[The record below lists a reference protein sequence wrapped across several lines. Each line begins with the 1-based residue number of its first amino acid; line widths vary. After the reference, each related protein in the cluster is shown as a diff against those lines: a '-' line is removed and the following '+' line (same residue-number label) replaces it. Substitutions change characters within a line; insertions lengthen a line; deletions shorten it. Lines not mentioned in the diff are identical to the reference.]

1 MLAGGGHA
9 HLGVLQAVARNRPR
23 ETDVVLVT
31 PGRAATYSGMLPG
44 WMGGDYTLPEIQ
56 VDVAALAEWAGVKVV
71 LASIAGLDAMRRSL
85 VLADGRAI
93 PYDLLSLDVGSE
105 PDLAPFAAL
114 GDRAL
119 PIRPLDRFVAGW
131 SSIVHAASRRTE
143 FRLAVVGTG
152 AGGVELALAAE
163 RAFGTRKIDGNVS
176 LVGAAPNILDGLAP
190 GAAGRVRRILMER
203 GIAIHHASASAE
215 EGGLRLSPDTL
226 VPVDAAIIAT
236 GGLPPGWLR
245 SSGLELDGG
254 GRVAVGPTHRSVS
267 HADVFAAGDV
277 CGRIDRAVSPSGV
290 HAVKAGRVLAH
301 NLLAALNGNAFESYA
316 PRQRSLYLLS
326 TGTRT
331 AVLSWGRFHAEGA
344 WVWRWKRYLDQHFV
358 ARNRVAEVRDGTR
371 R

>member
-9 HLGVLQAVARNRPR
+9 HLGVLQAITRDRPR

-31 PGRAATYSGMLPG
+31 PNRATTYSGMLPG
-44 WMGGDYTLPEIQ
+44 WMAGDYTLPEIQ
-56 VDVAALAEWAGVKVV
+56 IDVAALAERAGVHVV
-71 LASIAGLDAMRRSL
+71 LASIAGLDAMRRNL

-105 PDLAPFAAL
+105 PDLAPFVAL

-131 SSIVHAASRRTE
+131 SSIVHAASRRTG
-143 FRLAVVGTG
+143 FRLAIVGTG

-163 RAFGTRKIDGNVS
+163 RALETHKIEGNVS

-203 GIAIHHASASAE
+203 GITIHHAIASAE
-215 EGGLRLSPDTL
+215 KGGLRLSPDTL
-226 VPVDAAIIAT
+226 LPVDAAIIVT
-236 GGLPPGWLR
+236 GGLPPRWLH
-245 SSGLELDGG
+245 SSGLELDDA
-254 GRVAVGPTHRSVS
+254 GRVAVGPTHQSVS

-277 CGRIDRAVSPSGV
+277 SGRIDHAVSASGV
-290 HAVKAGRVLAH
+290 HAVKAGHVLAH
-301 NLLAALNGNAFESYA
+301 NLVAALGGDAFKTYA
-316 PRQRSLYLLS
+316 PRRRSLYLLS

-344 WVWRWKRYLDQHFV
+344 WVWRWKRYLDKRFV
-358 ARNRVAEVRDGTR
+358 ARHRVAEVRDVTWR
-371 R
+371 